1 MIKVISK
8 SITVEELVTEAQ
20 KIFGDMVKAVVDV
33 EQKIMAINGELH
45 ADEEA
50 ILLEQGSKQQDVW
63 GINLY
68 PELYSEED
76 WLEFD
81 SMINLRPSGG
91 NNSRGVENP
100 KVQEVIRQVVSK
112 LVIEK

>member
-1 MIKVISK
+1 MIKVISQPIAVK
-8 SITVEELVTEAQ
+8 KLAAEAQ
-20 KIFGDMVKAVVDV
+20 KVFGDMVKVVVDID
-33 EQKIMAINGELH
+33 QKIMAINGELH

-50 ILLEQGSKQQDVW
+50 VLLEQGSKQQDLW

-68 PELYSEED
+68 PELYSEKD

-91 NNSRGVENP
+91 NNSREVENP
-100 KVQEVIRQVVSK
+100 KIQAVIRQVVNK